1 MFTYTTHVKV
11 NHKTM
16 SQKQFKKAIELEIE
30 HLNSLIDKKII
41 RGVDYREEAI
51 RHRELLR
58 SLKRFSDQSFFGLGR
73 VLSFMHLI

>member
-1 MFTYTTHVKV
+1 
-11 NHKTM
+11 M

-58 SLKRFSDQSFFGLGR
+58 SLKRFNERSMFGFGK
-73 VLSFMHLI
+73 VLSFFTS